1 VSLVIR
7 KMVGGA
13 VLLLGVF
20 ALLFCV
26 RGYGQARE
34 MAEMAGG
41 LGNDAAAWEEHW
53 RTAMIAYASIG
64 LLMAVGGV
72 LIFMGIA
79 RGALV
84 AAAAVAGGGVLPWIA
99 AATNYSRFSFES
111 ANVVET
117 ILLGGMAGF
126 LCVLFLHREKW
137 AG

>member
-1 VSLVIR
+1 VIR
-7 KMVGGA
+7 KIVGGA

-20 ALLFCV
+20 TVLLCV

-34 MAEMAGG
+34 MASLAEGI
-41 LGNDAAAWEEHW
+41 GNDAAAWEEHW
-53 RTAMIAYASIG
+53 RTAMIAYAAIG
-64 LLMAVGGV
+64 VLMAVGGV
-72 LIFMGIA
+72 LIFKGIA

-99 AATNYSRFSFES
+99 SAANYSRFSFES

-117 ILLGGMAGF
+117 ILLIGMAGF

-137 AG
+137 AP